1 MNSNLPSRT
10 TTPAGSRP
18 ESAMTSAF
26 KSPPHSNSTDA
37 STRDKLR
44 PPSRSQVTYTRPATA
59 LGTQTA
65 YSMQKTPGRRS
76 VRRERSENGAGSATR
91 LGDVRMSRP
100 SSRQGKEGGSEGDG
114 SLWAKRLRNQRV
126 YLARSDSKEGSL
138 SAVRRRAQSAR
149 AMPAEPQN
157 AHARPASSIAALRSS
172 SPGSF
177 RHPLTAADAAAAHDA
192 LASRNRTRSPG
203 ATRTAAGSNA
213 ALPYAAGGR
222 HSPESGYDQHEPRAF
237 SPIPG
242 APGRGLLLSSKAID
256 DGELS
261 LFHTRIR
268 DTRRRSKSVP
278 PARLRRCSPLQVRA
292 VDLSASG
299 GAYGSA
305 ALMATRCGCLD

>member
-1 MNSNLPSRT
+1 MNSILPSRT

-18 ESAMTSAF
+18 ESALASAF
-26 KSPPHSNSTDA
+26 KSPPHSNSTDS

-44 PPSRSQVTYTRPATA
+44 PASRSQVTYTRPATA

-76 VRRERSENGAGSATR
+76 ARSERSENDAGSATR
-91 LGDVRMSRP
+91 LADAKMSRP
-100 SSRQGKEGGSEGDG
+100 SSRQGKEGGNEDDG

-149 AMPAEPQN
+149 VMPAEPQN
-157 AHARPASSIAALRSS
+157 AHTRPASSVAALRSS

-177 RHPLTAADAAAAHDA
+177 RHPLTATDAAAAYDS

-203 ATRTAAGSNA
+203 ATRSATRSKS
-213 ALPYAAGGR
+213 ALPHGAGGR
-222 HSPESGYDQHEPRAF
+222 QSPESGYEQHERDAF

-256 DGELS
+256 DSELS

-268 DTRRRSKSVP
+268 DTSRRCKSVP

-305 ALMATRCGCLD
+305 ALMSTR